1 MQHQSTPP
9 PDPDILRNALTRV
22 IDPEVGMNI
31 VDLGLIYRID
41 CAPGELYIEM
51 TMTTPACPLSD
62 MILDNIDAVLDPL
75 LPPEVDIRVE
85 LVWDPPWSPA
95 MMEEG
100 ARAHFGWNG

>member
-1 MQHQSTPP
+1 
-9 PDPDILRNALTRV
+9 
-22 IDPEVGMNI
+22 MNI

-41 CAPGELYIEM
+41 CAPGELYIEL

-75 LPPEVDIRVE
+75 LPPEVNIRVE

>member
-1 MQHQSTPP
+1 MSTPP
-9 PDPDILRNALTRV
+9 TPDAEEIRHALRQV
-22 IDPEVGMNI
+22 MDPEVGMNI

-41 CAPGELYIEM
+41 CAPGELYIEL

-75 LPPEVDIRVE
+75 LPPEVNIRVE
-85 LVWDPPWSPA
+85 LVWDPPGSPA